1 MSRGEKTML
10 MHFRIKHFD
19 RYVGLFVIIA
29 LILIVITLLSV
40 GKEQRWFE
48 KRHRYTV
55 VFNKVPGLKAGTPV
69 TISGMEVGTVQSLR
83 LNPQNKVQ
91 LTLEVSKTYSDY
103 IRRDSQATIASALI
117 GGKTVDITVG
127 SPGEPLL
134 PEGGNIASLEPK
146 ELSDIL
152 KDVDVKT
159 PLKKLDDALEN
170 VKSITQKLNDPQGE
184 LFTLLKNVE
193 FVTAQL
199 KNGQGNIGGILQ
211 DKEMHRGL
219 SAAIE
224 AIRRSAANIE
234 ETTQN
239 ISQVSRD
246 LPKIV
251 SQVDQS
257 VKEVPKIL
265 DEVKKATSNLPKIMG
280 DLQQA
285 AGQAPGITKDVKGIT
300 EDVKEITGNVKQ
312 AAPEIPDFLS
322 TTHESVEEAERLIQG
337 LQNHWLLRGSMPKV
351 PRDTPLEI
359 SQRESPYGGGAS
371 R

>member
-1 MSRGEKTML
+1 ML

-19 RYVGLFVIIA
+19 RFVGVFVIIV
-29 LILIVITLLSV
+29 LILIVVTLVSV
-40 GKEQRWFE
+40 GKEQKWFE
-48 KRHRYTV
+48 KRYRYTV
-55 VFNKVPGLKAGTPV
+55 VFNKVPALKAGTPV

-83 LNPQNKVQ
+83 LNPQNKVE
-91 LTLEVSKTYSDY
+91 LTLEVFKTYRDH
-103 IRRDSQATIASALI
+103 IRRDSQATIASTFI

-146 ELSDIL
+146 DLTDIL
-152 KDVDVKT
+152 KEVDVKT

-170 VKSITQKLNDPQGE
+170 VKTITRKLNDPQGD

-199 KNGQGNIGGILQ
+199 KNGQGNVGGILQ
-211 DKEMHRGL
+211 DKGMHREV
-219 SAAIE
+219 SAAVE
-224 AIRRSAANIE
+224 AVRRSAANIE
-234 ETTQN
+234 EATQN
-239 ISQVSRD
+239 VSRVSRD
-246 LPKIV
+246 LPKMV
-251 SQVDQS
+251 SEVDQA

-265 DEVKKATSNLPKIMG
+265 DEVKKATSKLPAITG
-280 DLQQA
+280 DLREA
-285 AGQAPGITKDVKGIT
+285 AGQAPGITKDVKAIT
-300 EDVKEITGNVKQ
+300 EDVKDITGNVRK

-351 PRDTPLEI
+351 QRDTPLEI
-359 SQRESPYGGGAS
+359 SQRESPYGGGTS

>member
-1 MSRGEKTML
+1 ML

-265 DEVKKATSNLPKIMG
+265 DEVKKATSDLPKIMG

-312 AAPEIPDFLS
+312 AAPEIPDFLA
-322 TTHESVEEAERLIQG
+322 TTHESVEDADRLIQG

-351 PRDTPLEI
+351 PKNTPLEI

>member
-1 MSRGEKTML
+1 
-10 MHFRIKHFD
+10 
-19 RYVGLFVIIA
+19 
-29 LILIVITLLSV
+29 
-40 GKEQRWFE
+40 
-48 KRHRYTV
+48 
-55 VFNKVPGLKAGTPV
+55 
-69 TISGMEVGTVQSLR
+69 VGTVQSLR
-83 LNPQNKVQ
+83 LNPQNKVE
-91 LTLEVSKTYSDY
+91 LTLEVFRTYRDH

-134 PEGGNIASLEPK
+134 PEGGNIASLEQK
-146 ELSDIL
+146 DLTDIL
-152 KDVDVKT
+152 KEVDVKA

-170 VKSITQKLNDPQGE
+170 VKAITQKLNDPQGD

-199 KNGQGNIGGILQ
+199 KNGQGNVGGILQ
-211 DKEMHRGL
+211 DKGMHREI
-219 SAAIE
+219 SAAVE
-224 AIRRSAANIE
+224 AVRRSAANIE
-234 ETTQN
+234 EATQN
-239 ISQVSRD
+239 VSQVSRD
-246 LPKIV
+246 LPKMV
-251 SQVDQS
+251 SEVDRA

-265 DEVKKATSNLPKIMG
+265 EEVKKATSNLPAITG

-285 AGQAPGITKDVKGIT
+285 AGQAPGITKDVKAIT
-300 EDVKEITGNVKQ
+300 EDVKDITGNVRK

-351 PRDTPLEI
+351 QRDTPLEI
-359 SQRESPYGGGAS
+359 SQRESPYGGGTS